1 MSVLWKKIDFYKG
14 NSDCETIVIA
24 AWGMG
29 QIPGGVSGGKAPIF
43 WLFNVFRRLN
53 GLQWH

>member
-1 MSVLWKKIDFYKG
+1 MPVLWKKIDFYKG
-14 NSDCETIVIA
+14 KSDCETIVIE

-43 WLFNVFRRLN
+43 LAFLCF
-53 GLQWH
+53 

>member
-14 NSDCETIVIA
+14 KSDCETIVIA

-43 WLFNVFRRLN
+43 FGFLMFL
-53 GLQWH
+53 GD